1 MGQWRVDGS
10 KESQT
15 MKKIA
20 IVTDT
25 AYPDVN
31 GVATTLYQTTNEL
44 LTRGYD
50 VKCISPNSFKSMKGV
65 KTSDVRITLNPWK
78 INKILNDYNPD
89 ALHVATEGTLGLF
102 ATSWAIKNQMSFTT
116 AFHTDWSDWWRKNFG
131 FGSWI
136 VSWYLKQFHR
146 RAHMVMC
153 ATPALIEQLQQMK
166 CNSAMWSRGV
176 DFDLF
181 DKGQRTRTYPA
192 PIWLYVGRVSNEKNI
207 EDFLKLD
214 LPGTKVVVGAGPQLS
229 SLRKKYPEVRFE
241 GEKRGLDLVNCYHSA
256 DVFVFPSEFD
266 TFGLVMIEAIAC
278 GTPVAA
284 KALPNTKFII
294 EQNITGVV
302 DNNLQQ
308 ACMAALKLDRRQV
321 YYHRNKFSW
330 QHATDQ
336 FLAALKFNK

>member
-1 MGQWRVDGS
+1 MGERRVESG

-31 GVATTLYQTTNEL
+31 GVATTLYQTTGEL
-44 LTRGYD
+44 LRRGYD
-50 VKCISPNSFKSMKGV
+50 VNCISPNSFKSMKGI

-89 ALHVATEGTLGLF
+89 ALHIATEGTLGIF
-102 ATSWAIKNQMSFTT
+102 AQRWATKNQMSFTT
-116 AFHTDWSDWWRKNFG
+116 AFHTDWSDWWHKNFG
-131 FGSWI
+131 HGRFL
-136 VSWYLKQFHR
+136 VSWYLKQFHK
-146 RAHMVMC
+146 RAHKVMC
-153 ATPALIEQLQQMK
+153 ATPELVLQLQQMK
-166 CNSAMWSRGV
+166 CAPAIWGRGV
-176 DFDLF
+176 DFELF
-181 DKGQRTRTYPA
+181 DKGQKVINYPS

-207 EDFLKLD
+207 EDFLNLD
-214 LPGTKVVVGAGPQLS
+214 LPGTKVVVGAGPRLP
-229 SLRKKYPEVRFE
+229 SLRKKYSEVKFE
-241 GEKRGLDLVNCYHSA
+241 GEKCGLDLVNYYHSA

-284 KALPNTKFII
+284 KRLPNTEYII
-294 EQNITGVV
+294 EQNITGVI

-321 YYHRNKFSW
+321 YYHRNRFSW
-330 QHATDQ
+330 QYATDQ